1 MKFKTKGHGFSLI
14 EVMVALLVLALGIL
28 GVSKLQ
34 GTFIRNSSDAN
45 QRTVAASIA
54 QQKIDDLKSFT
65 KLSSGYTWTGALAV
79 ATPLIPSQEV
89 AYAHITG
96 DSNLATYTETGGLI
110 LPSASITVG
119 PMVYS
124 LNWTVQDYWHT
135 AALSVPTSTEPVPAP
150 DRSDFKRVTV
160 TVGWN
165 DETGVA
171 QSVSLDTVVDAYA
184 PALTALAD
192 NSANGGVPP
201 KVSFNPGVAPEIV
214 YTDQGD
220 IGGETGIRRESTTP
234 SITVSQNKQ
243 FVNYDVSFVTYNSNN
258 IQLKAEDFR
267 FVNCTCKQEAADSTI
282 TYLPATLELAM
293 DDTIFIN
300 KFDKDSTDFKV
311 SSGKKRGTRINTG
324 PSGQQSSDCDICCRD
339 HHDMNGPSNPDT
351 LFDPFRP
358 TADYN
363 ATTGDHNHYFPDGSG
378 VLQLAN
384 TVGNTYLEACALVRV
399 DGVLRVTQ
407 DFNILSVKT
416 MPESFLLDSAGFINY
431 KDFKQNYLLAYA
443 QQLDNYNSFPAQEIG
458 HVADSATPSIKYILN
473 DPASASVVSFD
484 NEPDLDSPA
493 LAVGDTDNLRAK
505 TLYTRY
511 IPTDL
516 MAKLKE
522 VVDVGTTWLDVSN
535 LLPFYDPDGTLIA
548 QTNEDTSAWGTDEPT
563 QVSVN
568 QAGLLTALAATSA
581 SGAIATATRA
591 DSMTGFTNTRP
602 IDLNDEDPLYLTSD
616 EMIVVVDGSVAPTPP
631 TNVRVTVTS
640 SGASGINPNS
650 VSVVGSNGATCG
662 LEANKVKYVYIC
674 SFNSGNGK
682 LIVSDYNDSYKD
694 RGNDVVVNN
703 KACLAGETFTVTNDG
718 TLAEVSTIIYSGV
731 APSDKIVNI
740 VLQATGC

>member
-45 QRTVAASIA
+45 QRTVAVSIA

-65 KLSSGYTWTGALAV
+65 KLSSGYTWTSALA
-79 ATPLIPSQEV
+79 ALPPLVPAQEV

-96 DSNLATYTETGGLI
+96 VDDVNALTTYTETGGLI

-150 DRSDFKRVTV
+150 DISDFKRVTV

-192 NSANGGVPP
+192 NSANGGVSP

-258 IQLKAEDFR
+258 IQLKAEEFR
-267 FVNCTCKQEAADSTI
+267 FVNCTCKQEAANSTV

-311 SSGKKRGTRINTG
+311 SAGKKRGSRINTG
-324 PSGQQSSDCDICCRD
+324 PSGQQSPDCDICCRD
-339 HHDMNGPSNPDT
+339 HHDMNGPNNPDT

-358 TADYN
+358 TDDYN
-363 ATTGDHNHYFPDGSG
+363 AGDHNHYFPNGSG

-384 TVGNTYLEACALVRV
+384 AVGNTYLEACALVRV

-416 MPESFLLDSAGFINY
+416 MPESFLLDGAGFINY

-516 MAKLKE
+516 MTKLKD
-522 VVDVGTTWLDVSN
+522 VVDVGTTWLDISN

-602 IDLNDEDPLYLTSD
+602 IDNNDASSDYLTSD
-616 EMIVVVDGSVAPTPP
+616 EMIVVVDGNATPTPP
-631 TNVRVTVTS
+631 VNVKVTITS
-640 SGASGINPNS
+640 SGVSGINPNS
-650 VSVVGSNGATCG
+650 VSVAGSNGATCG
-662 LEANKVKYVYIC
+662 LEENNVKYVYIC
-674 SFNSGNGK
+674 SFSSGNGK
-682 LIVSDYNDSYKD
+682 LVVSKYNDSDKVT
-694 RGNDVVVNN
+694 GVVNN
-703 KACLAGETFTVTNDG
+703 QACLAGETFTVTGDG
-718 TLAEVSTIIYSGV
+718 TLAEVSTIVYSGV
-731 APSDKIVNI
+731 AASAKTVNI